1 MVPYVH
7 SNLNTTIFFH
17 FAIDVSTLMTMAR
30 SAAVSPAIEMA
41 LQSVLESADAKVQP
55 RLFNI
60 VLLQTRQFR
69 PLFDAS
75 EIIYPHCF
83 PRSRLKLLK
92 FKFFFFFLFLLV
104 QKWGRLFQTLKVCVR
119 GALRPECYNF
129 VHKL

>member
-1 MVPYVH
+1 MTRFPLPLFPLTRSLAYVH

-30 SAAVSPAIEMA
+30 SAAVLPAIEMA

-92 FKFFFFFLFLLV
+92 FGILFFPFLV
-104 QKWGRLFQTLKVCVR
+104 SSEMG
-119 GALRPECYNF
+119 
-129 VHKL
+129 